1 MCAAS
6 SKVLSKRNMCVRQ
19 TCLHFNKT
27 CATVLSFLELCHELC
42 MACCKAVCRQ
52 HARQEVC
59 DMQVQVQI
67 LQMMDMSAYAIVAS
81 EVAYLAAQWNELP
94 ALQTLESEGRKLT
107 CAACSDN

>member
-1 MCAAS
+1 M
-6 SKVLSKRNMCVRQ
+6 LSI
-19 TCLHFNKT
+19 
-27 CATVLSFLELCHELC
+27 LELRIELC

-52 HARQEVC
+52 QARQEVF
-59 DMQVQVQI
+59 DMQVQVRV

-81 EVAYLAAQWNELP
+81 EAAYLAAQWNELP

>member
-1 MCAAS
+1 MCSQQQGGIKAQYA
-6 SKVLSKRNMCVRQ
+6 CEQ
-19 TCLHFNKT
+19 TCRLFNKT
-27 CATVLSFLELCHELC
+27 CATVLSILELRIELC

-52 HARQEVC
+52 QARQEVF
-59 DMQVQVQI
+59 DMQVQVRV

-81 EVAYLAAQWNELP
+81 EAAYLAAQWNELP